1 MDLRNNLFGKNPR
14 GNVGLPGRQVGGAA
28 GGPPPPPPG
37 GPGSYERGSYGAP
50 APSAGGPR
58 SPGMMRQQ
66 PPPPS
71 QSMPQ
76 QGSKMP
82 PAQPVQLRVE
92 KLPPGSMAD
101 RYIFGNLVAD
111 FQSRDGGDIYVM
123 LKGGNIRGEYVVTA
137 RPTPGFPSGGISLS
151 DPQRRWCGIGTQ
163 DMFMGVQYD
172 PFSRGSKAY
181 LGSVDLEIAF
191 ASPKA
196 VSDQPYDQ
204 DELAKVVES
213 IYQNQILAPGQ
224 RFLMDYQGVK
234 FAMTVKTISLI
245 DLSEKGQGAEAAPTT
260 SDPNARGILFNAS
273 TINFFKDAAST
284 VNLKASSRRPVANAI
299 LRPDFKFA
307 DMGIGGLDTEFST
320 IFRRAFQSRLMP
332 PFIVE
337 QMGLPHVKGLLL
349 FGPPG
354 TGKTLIARQIGKM
367 LNAREPKIINGP
379 EILNKFVGQSE
390 ENVRKMFADAEK
402 EYKEK
407 GDESGLHIIIFDELD
422 AVCKQRGSGGG
433 GGTGV
438 GDSVVNQ
445 LLTKLDGV
453 EQLNNILLIGMTNRK
468 DMIDEALLRPGRLEV
483 HVEIALPDEAGRAQI
498 LKIHTGKMRDNN
510 RLAEDVNITE
520 LAALTKNFS
529 GAEINGLCKASV
541 SYAFQRHVKIGEGAG
556 PKPEDVEKIKL
567 EQADFLRALDDVK
580 PAFGVAE
587 DELERA
593 REQGIIPF
601 SPHIRRIQ
609 QNGSIFAEQ
618 VATGKGSLFSILLYG
633 PNGSGKTALAADIAL
648 NSGFPFVK
656 LLTAR
661 NMIGMS
667 EASKIDYIKKGFTD
681 AYKST
686 QSILI
691 LDEIETMISYSPVG
705 PRFQSEIA
713 TSISVLMRAEP
724 PKGRRLLVI
733 GTSSQHQV
741 LESLDMRGFNRK
753 VAVPCV
759 SDLGELQALLA
770 ATGVF
775 QDADINEALHELQN
789 ATGGQR
795 VDVGVKEVLSV
806 VESALTSAKNDS
818 RSLGMIFAADLSD
831 VMSSL

>member
-1 MDLRNNLFGKNPR
+1 
-14 GNVGLPGRQVGGAA
+14 
-28 GGPPPPPPG
+28 
-37 GPGSYERGSYGAP
+37 
-50 APSAGGPR
+50 
-58 SPGMMRQQ
+58 MMRQQ
-66 PPPPS
+66 PPQP

-76 QGSKMP
+76 QGSTMP

-101 RYIFGNLVAD
+101 RYIFGNLVAVSPDD

-163 DMFMGVQYD
+163 DTFMGVQYD

-181 LGSVDLEIAF
+181 LGTIDLEIAF

-196 VSDQPYDQ
+196 VTDKPYDQ

-213 IYQNQILAPGQ
+213 VYQNQILAPGQ
-224 RFLMDYQGVK
+224 KFLMDYQGVK
-234 FAMTVKTISLI
+234 FTMTVKTISLI
-245 DLSEKGQGAEAAPTT
+245 DLSEKGQGSEAPTT

-284 VNLKASSRRPVANAI
+284 VNLKASTRRPVANAI

-307 DMGIGGLDTEFST
+307 DMGIGGLDDEFST

-349 FGPPG
+349 FGPPCQ
-354 TGKTLIARQIGKM
+354 KR
-367 LNAREPKIINGP
+367 
-379 EILNKFVGQSE
+379 
-390 ENVRKMFADAEK
+390 NVRKMFADAEK

-483 HVEIALPDEAGRAQI
+483 HVEIALPDEAGRQQI
-498 LKIHTGKMRDNN
+498 LNIHTGKMRDNN
-510 RLAEDVNITE
+510 RLADDVNIAE

-541 SYAFQRHVKIGEGAG
+541 SYAFGRHVKIGEGSAG
-556 PKPEDVEKIKL
+556 IKSEDVDKIKL
-567 EQADFLRALDDVK
+567 QQEDFLRALDDVK

-609 QNGSIFAEQ
+609 ANGSIFAEQ

-656 LLTAR
+656 LVTAR

-667 EASKIDYIKKGFTD
+667 EASKIDYIKKAFTD

-705 PRFQSEIA
+705 PGFQSEIA

-733 GTSSQHQV
+733 GTTSQHQV
-741 LESLDMRGFNRK
+741 LEQLDMRGFNRK
-753 VAVPCV
+753 LAVPCV

-789 ATGGQR
+789 NVGTQR
-795 VDVGVKEVLSV
+795 VDLGVKEVLSV
-806 VESALTSAKNDS
+806 VESALTSAKKDSS

>member
-1 MDLRNNLFGKNPR
+1 MDLRNNLFGKSRPP
-14 GNVGLPGRQVGGAA
+14 VGLPGRQVGGGA
-28 GGPPPPPPG
+28 GGPPPPRPGAPG
-37 GPGSYERGSYGAP
+37 GGYGDRPSSYNTP
-50 APSAGGPR
+50 T

-71 QSMPQ
+71 QGMSQ
-76 QGSKMP
+76 QGGYTMP

-101 RYIFGNLVAD
+101 RYIFGNLVAVSPED

-137 RPTPGFPSGGISLS
+137 RPTPGFPRVESACQIPSE
-151 DPQRRWCGIGTQ
+151 DGTQ
-163 DMFMGVQYD
+163 DTFMGVQYD

-181 LGSVDLEIAF
+181 LGTIDLEIAF

-196 VSDQPYDQ
+196 VTDKPYDQ

-213 IYQNQILAPGQ
+213 VYQNQILAPGQ

-234 FAMTVKTISLI
+234 FAMSVKTISLI

-284 VNLKASSRRPVANAI
+284 VNLKASTRRPVANAI

-307 DMGIGGLDTEFST
+307 DMGIGGLDDEFST

-483 HVEIALPDEAGRAQI
+483 HVEIALPDEHGRQQI
-498 LKIHTGKMRDNN
+498 LNIHTGKMRDNN
-510 RLAEDVNITE
+510 RLADDVNIAE

-529 GAEINGLCKASV
+529 GAELNGLCKASV
-541 SYAFQRHVKIGEGAG
+541 SYAFSRHVKIGEGSAG
-556 PKPEDVEKIKL
+556 IKSEDVEKIKL
-567 EQADFLRALDDVK
+567 EHADFLRALDDVK

-609 QNGSIFAEQ
+609 ANGSIFAEQ

-656 LLTAR
+656 LVTAR

-667 EASKIDYIKKGFTD
+667 EASKIDYIKKAFTD

-733 GTSSQHQV
+733 GTTSQHQV
-741 LESLDMRGFNRK
+741 LEQLDMRGFNRK
-753 VAVPCV
+753 LAVPCV

-775 QDADINEALHELQN
+775 QDTDINEALHELQN
-789 ATGGQR
+789 ATRTQR

-806 VESALTSAKNDS
+806 VESALTSAKKDSS

-831 VMSSL
+831 VISSL

>member
-1 MDLRNNLFGKNPR
+1 MDLRNNLFGKSRPP
-14 GNVGLPGRQVGGAA
+14 VGLPGRQVGGGA
-28 GGPPPPPPG
+28 GGPPPPRPGAPG
-37 GPGSYERGSYGAP
+37 GGYGDRPGSYNTP
-50 APSAGGPR
+50 T

-71 QSMPQ
+71 QGMPQ
-76 QGSKMP
+76 QGGSTMP

-101 RYIFGNLVAD
+101 RYIFGNLVAVSPED

-123 LKGGNIRGEYVVTA
+123 LKGGNIRGD
-137 RPTPGFPSGGISLS
+137 LS

-163 DMFMGVQYD
+163 DTFMGVQYD

-181 LGSVDLEIAF
+181 LGTIDLEIAF

-196 VSDQPYDQ
+196 VTDKPYDQ

-213 IYQNQILAPGQ
+213 VYQNQILAPGQ

-234 FAMTVKTISLI
+234 FTMSVKTISLI

-284 VNLKASSRRPVANAI
+284 VNLKASTRRPVANAI

-307 DMGIGGLDTEFST
+307 DMGIGGLDDEFST

-483 HVEIALPDEAGRAQI
+483 HVEIALPDEHGRQQI
-498 LKIHTGKMRDNN
+498 LNIHTGKMRDNN
-510 RLAEDVNITE
+510 RLADDVNIAE

-541 SYAFQRHVKIGEGAG
+541 SYAFSRHVKIGEGSAG
-556 PKPEDVEKIKL
+556 IKSEDVEKIKL

-609 QNGSIFAEQ
+609 ANGSIFAEQ

-656 LLTAR
+656 LVTAR

-667 EASKIDYIKKGFTD
+667 EASKIDYIKKAFTD

-733 GTSSQHQV
+733 GTTSQHQV
-741 LESLDMRGFNRK
+741 LEQLDMRGFNRK
-753 VAVPCV
+753 LAVPCV

-789 ATGGQR
+789 ATGTQR

-806 VESALTSAKNDS
+806 VESALTSAKKDSS

-831 VMSSL
+831 VISSL

>member
-1 MDLRNNLFGKNPR
+1 MDLRNNLFGKSNAPR
-14 GNVGLPGRQVGGAA
+14 GNVGLPGRQVGGGA
-28 GGPPPPPPG
+28 GGPPPPRPG
-37 GPGSYERGSYGAP
+37 APGDSRPGSYGSQ
-50 APSAGGPR
+50 APSAAGRICNPSGPA
-58 SPGMMRQQ
+58 G
-66 PPPPS
+66 
-71 QSMPQ
+71 
-76 QGSKMP
+76 
-82 PAQPVQLRVE
+82 PATGRE
-92 KLPPGSMAD
+92 AAPGSMAD
-101 RYIFGNLVAD
+101 RYIFGNLVAVSPDD
-111 FQSRDGGDIYVM
+111 FQSRDGGDVYVM
-123 LKGGNIRGEYVVTA
+123 LMGGNIRGEYVVTA

-163 DMFMGVQYD
+163 DTFVGVQYD
-172 PFSRGSKAY
+172 PFSRGTKAY
-181 LGSVDLEIAF
+181 LGTVDLEIAF

-213 IYQNQILAPGQ
+213 VYQNQILAPGQ

-234 FAMTVKTISLI
+234 FTLTVKTISLI
-245 DLSEKGQGAEAAPTT
+245 DLSEKGQSSEAPTT

-273 TINFFKDAAST
+273 TIQFFKDASST

-307 DMGIGGLDTEFST
+307 DMGIGGLDDEFAT

-483 HVEIALPDEAGRAQI
+483 HVEIALPDEHGRQQI

-510 RLAEDVNITE
+510 RLADDVDIVE
-520 LAALTKNFS
+520 LAAQTKNFS
-529 GAEINGLCKASV
+529 GAEINGLCKAAV
-541 SYAFQRHVKIGEGAG
+541 SYAFNRHVKTGAG
-556 PKPEDVEKIKL
+556 SAGIKPEDVEQIKL
-567 EQADFLRALDDVK
+567 KQEDFVRALDDVK
-580 PAFGVAE
+580 PAFGVSE

-593 REQGIIPF
+593 RARGIIPF
-601 SPHIRRIQ
+601 SPHIGRIQ
-609 QNGSIFAEQ
+609 ANGSTFASQ
-618 VATGKGSLFSILLYG
+618 VADGTDSLFAILLYG
-633 PNGSGKTALAADIAL
+633 PRGSGKTALAADIAL
-648 NSGFPFVK
+648 NSEFPFVK
-656 LLTAR
+656 MVAAK
-661 NMIGMS
+661 NMVGMS
-667 EASKIDYIKKGFTD
+667 EAQKIEYIKKAFTD

-733 GTSSQHQV
+733 GTTSRHQV
-741 LESLDMRGFNRK
+741 LEQLDMQGFNQK
-753 VAVPCV
+753 LAVPCV
-759 SDLGELQALLA
+759 SDLRELQTLLST
-770 ATGVF
+770 TGVF
-775 QDADINEALHELQN
+775 QDADINEALHELQS
-789 ATGGQR
+789 ATGTQR

-806 VESALTSAKNDS
+806 LGSAVTSAKRDS
-818 RSLGMIFAADLSD
+818 RSLGLIFATFLSD
-831 VMSSL
+831 VMSSM